1 MKKQAV
7 FAFAA
12 LMSLSAAV
20 RAAEVSFDG
29 GKSGALD
36 AVSDI
41 LDIVSDLS
49 GDKDHHPGPAPQHPS
64 QPGHINPGHPGDH
77 HPVPP
82 PPPPPQPWQP
92 HPGPQPGHP
101 VPPPY
106 VPPHNPGWDHPNPP
120 PPHYNFGGYRETCR
134 TMDFTAQSPL
144 SQTMDMIL
152 EEYGQDCQANH
163 WGAPEYC
170 RPTTNYHKRKV
181 TVNIGPRQLEAWETE
196 RLELCMRDPKN
207 VDVNLNGMLYQY
219 AASVRNDDGLFKRA
233 TIVTLTPGAKKPAQ
247 ASSDELSVG
256 FTTVAPDGSVRL
268 ILADNRAQYFRGEK
282 ITITADGMRLAEITP
297 NMPVEDLLNSFNKFN
312 VTQAF
317 DVAGTYELKIMDAP
331 KPGKYV
337 VTLKFFRSGPMSS
350 GNEVTVTDTFELK

>member
-29 GKSGALD
+29 DRSGALD

-49 GDKDHHPGPAPQHPS
+49 GGGKDHHPGPVPQHPS
-64 QPGHINPGHPGDH
+64 QPGHFEPGHPGDH

-82 PPPPPQPWQP
+82 PPPPP
-92 HPGPQPGHP
+92 
-101 VPPPY
+101 PPPY
-106 VPPHNPGWDHPNPP
+106 HPAPP

-134 TMDFTAQSPL
+134 TMEFTSQSQL

-152 EEYGQDCQANH
+152 EEYGQECQPNH

-170 RPTTNYHKRKV
+170 RPATNYHKRKV
-181 TVNIGPRQLEAWETE
+181 TVNIGPRALESWETE
-196 RLELCMRDPKN
+196 RLELCMRDPRT
-207 VDVNLNGMLYQY
+207 VELGLDGMLYQY
-219 AASVRNDDGLFKRA
+219 SVESRNDDGLFRRA
-233 TIVTLTPGAKKPAQ
+233 TVFTLTPGPKKPAQ
-247 ASSDELSVG
+247 ASSGELSIG
-256 FTTVAPDGSVRL
+256 FTAVAPDGSVRL
-268 ILADNRAQYFRGEK
+268 VLADNRAQYFRGEK
-282 ITITADGMRLAEITP
+282 ITITADGMRLPEITQ
-297 NMPVEDLLNSFNKFN
+297 NMPVQELLDSFNKFN

-331 KPGKYV
+331 KPGKYM
-337 VTLKFFRSGPMSS
+337 VTVKFFRSGPLSS
-350 GNEVTVTDTFELK
+350 GNEASVIGTFELK